1 MDKSAHP
8 LSKNPS
14 KYFGSIKC
22 STALSK
28 SSLPGLDYTIN
39 PYYGCEH
46 GCLYC
51 YVPDVLRKKELL
63 DSWGYNIYAKEN
75 ISETLLKQIRTL
87 KPGVV
92 GFSTVTDAYQ
102 PYESKMCLARTLID
116 TLLKYN
122 FKISF
127 QTKSSLISRD
137 EDIIRG
143 ENVEVGFTITSLNN
157 EFAQTFEPYA
167 SKPEGRAQALERFSS
182 QGVKTWIFY
191 GPIIPNYNDNDE
203 TIRGIMSL
211 AKRTKSR
218 LLYDKLNL
226 KPILSKRLSENIG
239 NDKVSEIIRLVKEG
253 YMDKVYS
260 KVVKVGREFGVP
272 IEPAFP

>member
-1 MDKSAHP
+1 LSQKLDK
-8 LSKNPS
+8 
-14 KYFGSIKC
+14 YYGSVKC

-28 SSLPGLDYTIN
+28 SSLPSLDYTIN

-46 GCLYC
+46 GCIYC
-51 YVPDVLRKKELL
+51 YVPDVLRKRELIN
-63 DSWGYNIYAKEN
+63 SWGYNIYAKKN
-75 ISETLLKQIRTL
+75 ISEILSKQIRTL

-127 QTKSSLISRD
+127 QTKSSLILRD
-137 EDIIRG
+137 EDVIRG
-143 ENVEVGFTITSLNN
+143 ENVEVGFTITSFSN
-157 EFAQTFEPYA
+157 EFTRTFEPYA
-167 SKPEGRAQALERFSS
+167 SKPEERAQALERFSS
-182 QGVKTWIFY
+182 KHIKTWIFY
-191 GPIIPNYNDNDE
+191 GPIIPGYNDNEE
-203 TIRGIMSL
+203 TIREIMSL

-226 KPILSKRLSENIG
+226 KPILSKRISNNIG
-239 NDKVSEIIRLVKEG
+239 NDKVSKIIQIVNSRYIE
-253 YMDKVYS
+253 KVYS
-260 KVVKVGREFGVP
+260 KVIKLGREFDVP
-272 IEPAFP
+272 TEPAFP